1 MTSTDSAGGFIYP
14 SLPSPAPSTIS
25 TSTATPSLLPQQRRH
40 PLKAGS
46 MKETAVINHLDKSIL
61 GINRRHAK
69 KFSSTYGGGAPN
81 GEGEGKGEDEVE
93 MEGQGERGYESFKEM
108 VRDIESLVDVV
119 WVSGTPTLQIP
130 YIISLAVLV
139 NSSLPSYPFTPQ
151 STFRLLRKLDS
162 VFASLLTGEDA
173 DSGTPLAGF
182 ETRRDIVSMTEKV
195 RIKSIAEAC
204 RMVVMEVRERSD
216 ETTDGDG
223 DATGESEVDSE
234 DEEMEDVIGDANANA
249 TNGNIN
255 PIDEYHETPGRWEM
269 EAARVYE
276 RTIQLLGDEL
286 GRQGEFGDDIGQ
298 REITPPCAPSTAQ

>member
-1 MTSTDSAGGFIYP
+1 MASDSAGGFIHP
-14 SLPSPAPSTIS
+14 SLPSPAPSTMS
-25 TSTATPSLLPQQRRH
+25 TSTATLSLLPQQRTH

-69 KFSSTYGGGAPN
+69 KFSSSYGGGAPN
-81 GEGEGKGEDEVE
+81 GVGEGEG
-93 MEGQGERGYESFKEM
+93 EGQDERGYESFKEM

-173 DSGTPLAGF
+173 DSGAPLAGF
-182 ETRRDIVSMTEKV
+182 ETRRNIVSMTEKV

-216 ETTDGDG
+216 DDETTEGDG

-234 DEEMEDVIGDANANA
+234 EEMVDVLGDVNANVNA
-249 TNGNIN
+249 V
-255 PIDEYHETPGRWEM
+255 DEYHETPGRWEM

>member
-1 MTSTDSAGGFIYP
+1 MSSGLVARVRI
-14 SLPSPAPSTIS
+14 LPPPQFNQLLELT
-25 TSTATPSLLPQQRRH
+25 TARI
-40 PLKAGS
+40 
-46 MKETAVINHLDKSIL
+46 TA
-61 GINRRHAK
+61 
-69 KFSSTYGGGAPN
+69 
-81 GEGEGKGEDEVE
+81 
-93 MEGQGERGYESFKEM
+93 
-108 VRDIESLVDVV
+108 
-119 WVSGTPTLQIP
+119 TLQIP

-173 DSGTPLAGF
+173 DSGAPLAGF
-182 ETRRDIVSMTEKV
+182 ETKRNIVSMTEKV

-216 ETTDGDG
+216 DDETTEEDG

-234 DEEMEDVIGDANANA
+234 EEMVDVLGNVNANVDA
-249 TNGNIN
+249 IVNAV
-255 PIDEYHETPGRWEM
+255 DEYHETPGRWEM